1 MTGQQSQASDPP
13 MDPEG
18 LGKGLRTGRTV
29 RSEDAILLIA
39 TLDWRKGVSFEVLL
53 FGQEQDRFRLC
64 G

>member
-1 MTGQQSQASDPP
+1 MG
-13 MDPEG
+13 PEG
-18 LGKGLRTGRTV
+18 LGKGLRAGRTV

-53 FGQEQDRFRLC
+53 FGQKQDRFRLS